1 MTRNIGENA
10 SHTGGEKKPSEKKHQ
25 GVTCKTFKSRVCSR
39 ADHLRTHTVI
49 CSKTSEEWKL
59 EADKSEY
66 LAGPAVV
73 CAATWIRN
81 VEFSWEYSKSSM
93 SSSGLDVS
101 SMSSMFVGVCIPTS
115 CGKINLSC

>member
-1 MTRNIGENA
+1 MIR
-10 SHTGGEKKPSEKKHQ
+10 
-25 GVTCKTFKSRVCSR
+25 
-39 ADHLRTHTVI
+39 
-49 CSKTSEEWKL
+49 SKTNEEWKL

-93 SSSGLDVS
+93 SSSGLGVS
-101 SMSSMFVGVCIPTS
+101 SMSSMLNTNHVCGGVYSYI
-115 CGKINLSC
+115 LW